1 MCQFCDLNISQYICV
16 TKLLHMNK
24 RGWVI
29 PFAIVAVIVLAIV
42 VRWSSLAELIPA
54 HFICKEMPAEPCRV
68 MCCYV
73 ILW

>member
-29 PFAIVAVIVLAIV
+29 PFAIVAVIVLDIV
-42 VRWSSLAELIPA
+42 VRWSSL
-54 HFICKEMPAEPCRV
+54 V
-68 MCCYV
+68 
-73 ILW
+73 